1 MNRPASDLS
10 SRASRGAAL
19 TAGGLWLKTLIQLA
33 STMVLARLLDQS
45 DFGLVAMIMA
55 IVGVADLVRDFGLTG
70 AILQSRDLTS
80 RQWSGLLWFSTLLGT
95 VLMIG
100 VAVAAPLIAALYG
113 EERLIMLTIA
123 IAPTLLVNGLA
134 MPMQA
139 AVQRRLQFGTLAMI
153 DVVSMAVGVAL
164 SIVAALLGWG
174 VWSLV
179 VLAGAGQVYRLVA
192 LWIAARPR
200 FGRPRIGRDIRPFVS
215 TGGSIFGV
223 QLLNY
228 AARNLD
234 NVIIG
239 QQLGPAALGQY
250 SRAYALF
257 LLPQQQLTAPLG
269 RVALPVLSRLQDD
282 GERYRR
288 YVRSALAVIGYLAL
302 PAYAVAAAVAHPLML
317 VLLGPGWDAA
327 ADAFALLS
335 IAGVAQAVG
344 NVQGWMF
351 ISLGRAHRQ
360 LVYYLITRP
369 LVIAAFFVGI
379 WWAGMNGLALLYGI
393 STAVLLV
400 PGFAVAIRG
409 TFVRGWADVAA
420 PLVRPAIVAAAVFAA
435 AWAAATLVG
444 SWPALLQVVVGAG
457 AGAVV
462 LAGAAVVP
470 AYRRDYAMMLDF
482 VRRARKPAGGADAAS
497 DSPVDAPAT
506 MLGAD
511 EVSAGELQAIRR
523 AESDDP
529 LPGGPPAAGDPE
541 RSPVAAAEKTD
552 GPRHEESR

>member
-1 MNRPASDLS
+1 MNASRSNLS
-10 SRASRGAAL
+10 HRASRGAAV

-33 STMVLARLLDQS
+33 STMVLARLLEPS

-70 AILQSRDLTS
+70 AIVQSRDLTG
-80 RQWSGLLWFSTLLGT
+80 RQWSSLLWFSTLLGT
-95 VLMIG
+95 VLMIA

-113 EERLIMLTIA
+113 EPRLIVLTLA
-123 IAPTLLVNGLA
+123 IAPTLLANGLA

-139 AVQRRLQFGTLAMI
+139 AVQRRLEFGTLAMI
-153 DVVSMAVGVAL
+153 DVVAMAVGVVL
-164 SIVAALLGWG
+164 SILTAWIGWG

-179 VLAGAGQVYRLVA
+179 VLAGAGQLYRLVA
-192 LWIAARPR
+192 LWIAAKPH
-200 FGRPRIGRDIRPFVS
+200 FGPPRISRDIRPFVS

-239 QQLGPAALGQY
+239 QQLGSAALGQY

-302 PAYAVAAAVAHPLML
+302 PAYAIAAAVAEPLMF
-317 VLLGPGWDAA
+317 VLLGPGWGQAA
-327 ADAFALLS
+327 QVFALLA

-344 NVQGWMF
+344 NVQGWIY

-360 LVYYLITRP
+360 LVYYLVTRP
-369 LVIAAFFVGI
+369 IVIASFFVGI
-379 WWAGMNGLALLYGI
+379 AWNGMNGLALLYGI
-393 STAVLLV
+393 VTAVLLV
-400 PGFAVAIRG
+400 PGFAVAIHG
-409 TFVRGWADVAA
+409 TFLRGWGDIAA
-420 PLVRPAIVAAAVFAA
+420 PLVRPAVVAVLSFGAAYGTALSTDA
-435 AWAAATLVG
+435 LPDLV
-444 SWPALLQVVVGAG
+444 QVIAG
-457 AGAVV
+457 G
-462 LAGAAVVP
+462 LAGAAVLAAAAALPV
-470 AYRRDYAMMLDF
+470 YRRDYAMMLDF
-482 VRRARKPAGGADAAS
+482 VRRARKPRGDDTTPAAAS
-497 DSPVDAPAT
+497 DLPVDAPA
-506 MLGAD
+506 A
-511 EVSAGELQAIRR
+511 
-523 AESDDP
+523 
-529 LPGGPPAAGDPE
+529 AAGIDEPSQAE
-541 RSPVAAAEKTD
+541 LETIEDVAREQAS
-552 GPRHEESR
+552 RHEEERR